1 VRLRHDYA
9 LKLHHKHGFRVD
21 EFPLLP
27 ITVDCGRAISD
38 ETRCLTFFF
47 FERVI
52 SNRWYQAT
60 IKSTRDG
67 REVWVS
73 TFYIQDSAEVAR
85 MCRRCPV
92 LREDDLMEAEKEAG
106 GTQPPAGA
114 P

>member
-1 VRLRHDYA
+1 
-9 LKLHHKHGFRVD
+9 
-21 EFPLLP
+21 LP

-38 ETRCLTFFF
+38 EPRCLTFFF
-47 FERVI
+47 FKRVI

-73 TFYIQDSAEVAR
+73 TFHIQDSAEVAR
-85 MCRRCPV
+85 MCRRCPI

-106 GTQPPAGA
+106 G
-114 P
+114 